1 VALAGAMPGRRCW
14 TGQFHLRDKR
24 TVFDGKRVSGVKPLG
39 NLVAIQ
45 EGLDTLHIGL
55 SVFDTDLRLVAFNHA
70 YVTLL
75 QFPVELGQVGMPLE
89 AFFRYNAER
98 GEYGE
103 GNVDK
108 LVEQRLAL
116 ARKFEPHSFHRRRP
130 DGMVIEVVGR
140 PLPSGGFVTTYTDVT
155 EITRTRE
162 ALEDKERELTRQLE
176 DIDLERGMVE
186 KQAQKMVDMAEDL
199 AERNKEIEISRQ
211 KSDFQARHDDLT
223 GLPNRRYF
231 SDHLSDCLATAKT
244 TGASKAV
251 LFVDLD
257 NFKTVNDALGHDRGD
272 KLLREVAA
280 QLNESVRDSD
290 FVARL
295 GGDEFAVIAKMKPEN
310 GLKGVRAVANRI
322 LESLDLSLEGGGKT
336 YDISASI
343 GIAIF
348 PEDATERTHLLKNA
362 DKAMYMAKKAGRR
375 RIVFFQEI
383 DGDDAG

>member
-1 VALAGAMPGRRCW
+1 
-14 TGQFHLRDKR
+14 
-24 TVFDGKRVSGVKPLG
+24 
-39 NLVAIQ
+39 
-45 EGLDTLHIGL
+45 LDTLHIGL